1 MKILRT
7 LFTCGLLFAAAQM
20 MADKVK
26 VLTVDDINVEPGK
39 QCELVVNMDYDTEET
54 VRGCSFSVYLPQGI
68 TPAKEYDEDEEEWT
82 FIGKFGKAAPTKLQ
96 KETLWATNNYGD
108 KTRYIN
114 EKTDG
119 GYLVLVMDLSKL
131 TPFVSTHG
139 ELLRLTLNV
148 ASTVNKSSV
157 GDIKLIS
164 VTNDQNQSLDFGNIA
179 DVQFK
184 FLYGDNPIPNPDE
197 PDTNISTLSN
207 VIYASKAEVKA
218 GAEETLSLKMKN
230 SANIRGFQFNLT
242 LPEGITAVKSAKGKI
257 QASLSSGRLPAEDEH
272 TLAVSEQE
280 DGSLLFLCGSQYD
293 ETFTGSDGEVITL
306 KVKVAESMVDGDYP
320 LVLTNIK
327 LTETDISKYY
337 EVERVKSTLTV
348 TSYMLGDINGDL
360 KVDVSDYIGVA
371 NRILG
376 STPAG
381 FIEKAG
387 DVDENG
393 VIDVSDYIGVA
404 NIILTGNVYGTA
416 TSRAMKANTD
426 LSATDN
432 VLYVEPFTA
441 EKGSQV
447 QLSLKMKNT
456 APIRGFQFNLVLPEG
471 VTVAKSAKGKIQ
483 ASLSAG
489 RLPAEDEHTL
499 AAQEQADGSVLFL
512 CGSQYDECFTGNDG
526 EIATVTLNIA
536 EDIAAGD
543 HALLLKNIKLTETDI
558 SKYYE
563 TAEVETTLTIGGVAP
578 KCATPTIS
586 FADGELEFSCETEGV
601 EYVSEVTVED
611 AKKNAGSKVSLTCT
625 YVVSVYATK
634 EGYENSDVATTEIK
648 LSAAA
653 KGDVNEDGKVDV
665 ADIATVISI
674 MAAQARQQMMEMEE

>member
-7 LFTCGLLFAAAQM
+7 LFTSCLLMAATQM
-20 MADKVK
+20 MAGEVK
-26 VLTVDDINVEPGK
+26 VLTVDDINIEPGK

-108 KTRYIN
+108 KTRYID

-139 ELLRLTLNV
+139 EILRLTLDV
-148 ASTVNKSSV
+148 AATVNDSSE
-157 GDIKLIS
+157 GAIKFIS
-164 VTNDQNQSLDFGNIA
+164 LSNEKNESLDKGNIA
-179 DVQFK
+179 DVYFD
-184 FLYGDNPIPNPDE
+184 FLCGNNPITPNPDE
-197 PDTNISTLSN
+197 LDTDISKLSN
-207 VIYASKAEVKA
+207 VIYASQTEVKA
-218 GAEETLSLKMKN
+218 GAEETLTLRMKS
-230 SANIRGFQFNLT
+230 SAAIRGFQFNLS
-242 LPEGITAVKSAKGKI
+242 LPEGITPVKSAKGKI
-257 QASLSSGRLPAEDEH
+257 QAQLSAGRLASDDEH

-293 ETFTGSDGEVITL
+293 ETFTGNDGEVLTL
-306 KVKVAESMVDGDYP
+306 KVKVAEDMADGDYP

-327 LTETDISKYY
+327 LSETDISKYY
-337 EVERVKSTLTV
+337 EVERVKATITV
-348 TSYMLGDINGDL
+348 SSYMLGDINGDQ

-393 VIDVSDYIGVA
+393 TIDVSDYIGVA
-404 NIILTGNVYGTA
+404 NLILTGNVYGNTA
-416 TSRAMKANTD
+416 AARAMKANTD
-426 LSATDN
+426 LSAEDN
-432 VLYVEPFTA
+432 VLYVEPFTVEA
-441 EKGSQV
+441 GTTQV
-447 QLSLKMKNT
+447 DMSLKMKNT
-456 APIRGFQFNLVLPEG
+456 AQIRGFQFNLVLPEG
-471 VTVAKSAKGKIQ
+471 VTVAKSSKGKIQ
-483 ASLSAG
+483 AQLSKG
-489 RLPAEDEHTL
+489 RLPEEDEHTL

-526 EIATVTLNIA
+526 EIATVTLNISA
-536 EDIAAGD
+536 DVADGD

-563 TAEVETTLTIGGVAP
+563 TAEVETTMTIGESGQQL
-578 KCATPTIS
+578 
-586 FADGELEFSCETEGV
+586 DGHNGE
-601 EYVSEVTVED
+601 
-611 AKKNAGSKVSLTCT
+611 KW
-625 YVVSVYATK
+625 
-634 EGYENSDVATTEIK
+634 
-648 LSAAA
+648 
-653 KGDVNEDGKVDV
+653 GDVNDDGTVDV
-665 ADIATVISI
+665 ADIATIISI
-674 MAAQARQQMMEMEE
+674 MAANARLQMEMAE